1 MTSRLLT
8 PTELRLDE
16 AMLADLLGIRFKDL
30 GHLTVALTHRSYLHE
45 NPSDK
50 PDVVVSNERFEFLGD
65 AILQF
70 VVADILIKHF
80 PDAPEGQLTALR
92 ALLVSTT
99 GLAMVAEGIGL
110 ARFVRASAARAP
122 LKVAGASG
130 SLPEP
135 LRPSLLPCT
144 RMEE

>member
-1 MTSRLLT
+1 MTSRLPT
-8 PTELRLDE
+8 PTEHRLDE
-16 AMLADLLGIRFKDL
+16 AMLAELLGIRFKNL

-70 VVADILIKHF
+70 VVADMLIKHF
-80 PDAPEGQLTALR
+80 PDATEGQLTALR
-92 ALLVSTT
+92 ALMVSTT

-110 ARFVRASAARAP
+110 ARFVRASRGEGT
-122 LKVAGASG
+122 LTVAGDFG

-135 LRPSLLPCT
+135 SRPSLLPCT